1 MKTVETAQQAFD
13 RYMEF
18 RANNVLIQEDWHKLA
33 DDGKQ
38 LACALGML
46 GSDVDDPKECPSA
59 VMPQWLAECVPSL
72 FDSGPFDECVEWAA
86 EFYRELARVDGKV
99 DDSVRVRWLALDL
112 IPVQK
117 LRLRGKWR
125 EDIGQLIDR
134 VCDCVL
140 LGDADAMEESVQDLR
155 AAAVAAAA
163 ATAARDAAADA
174 ATVAAAA
181 SAAYAAAAA
190 AVDAAAAAADA
201 SAAAAAAA
209 AYAAT
214 AAARDAAATAD
225 VGAVYDAHSEQW
237 RANRASLLVRMR
249 EQMK

>member
-18 RANNVLIQEDWHKLA
+18 RANNALIQHGWH
-33 DDGKQ
+33 DTSDGRE
-38 LACALGML
+38 LACALGAL

-163 ATAARDAAADA
+163 AAAARDAAADA

>member
-1 MKTVETAQQAFD
+1 MKTVKTAQQAFD

-18 RANNVLIQEDWHKLA
+18 RANNALIQHGWH
-33 DDGKQ
+33 DTSDGRE
-38 LACALGML
+38 LACALGAL

-59 VMPQWLAECVPSL
+59 VMPQWLANCVPSL

-155 AAAVAAAA
+155 AAA
-163 ATAARDAAADA
+163 
-174 ATVAAAA
+174 
-181 SAAYAAAAA
+181 
-190 AVDAAAAAADA
+190 
-201 SAAAAAAA
+201 AAAAAAA
-209 AYAAT
+209 
-214 AAARDAAATAD
+214 REAAATAD
-225 VGAVYDAHSEQW
+225 VGAVYDARSEQW